1 MAFFLTKQKNV
12 EKYFFISE
20 YFLTLLI
27 IKYNNMKTFTI
38 TEEQV
43 KELSKWKHGKRLM
56 QDWFPEAFEKQLE
69 VGKVYKYPSL
79 GGGKFM
85 FKFNG
90 EFSESTYGFASNG
103 EWSNELGIR
112 ESEIN
117 DYKEATKEE
126 WLEAL
131 KNEARK
137 RGFKKGVKYNYVDKP
152 YLTKIFKDELDLGC
166 SADLV
171 DGDDI
176 ILEDG
181 VWAEVIKEEIP
192 TQEEIDR
199 VLNYLKNKN
208 NS

>member
-1 MAFFLTKQKNV
+1 
-12 EKYFFISE
+12 
-20 YFLTLLI
+20 
-27 IKYNNMKTFTI
+27 MKTFTI
-38 TEEQV
+38 TEEQI

-79 GGGKFM
+79 EGEKFM
-85 FKFNG
+85 FKFNRFG
-90 EFSESTYGFASNG
+90 ADNYGFASNG
-103 EWSNELGIR
+103 EWR
-112 ESEIN
+112 N
-117 DYKEATKEE
+117 DLRVWKYDVNLYEEATKEE

-131 KNEARK
+131 KEEAKR

-152 YLTKIFKDELDLGC
+152 YLIKMFKDELDLGN
-166 SADLV
+166 SVDLV
-171 DGDDI
+171 DGGDI

-181 VWAEVIKEEIP
+181 VWAEVIKEQIP

-199 VLNYLKNKN
+199 VLDYLKNKN

>member
-1 MAFFLTKQKNV
+1 
-12 EKYFFISE
+12 
-20 YFLTLLI
+20 
-27 IKYNNMKTFTI
+27 MKTFTI

-56 QDWFPEAFEKQLE
+56 QDWFPKAFEKQLE

-90 EFSESTYGFASNG
+90 EFGEMITYGFASNG

-112 ESEIN
+112 ESEIS
-117 DYKEATKEE
+117 DYQEATKEE

-152 YLTKIFKDELDLGC
+152 YLIKTFEDELHLG
-166 SADLV
+166 SWADLV
-171 DGDDI
+171 DGGDI
-176 ILEDG
+176 ILKNG
-181 VWAEVIKEEIP
+181 VWAQVIKEEIP
-192 TQEEIDR
+192 TQKEIDR
-199 VLNYLKNKN
+199 SY
-208 NS
+208 

>member
-1 MAFFLTKQKNV
+1 
-12 EKYFFISE
+12 
-20 YFLTLLI
+20 
-27 IKYNNMKTFTI
+27 MKTFTI
-38 TEEQV
+38 TKEQIE
-43 KELSKWKHGKRLM
+43 ELSKWKHGKRLM

-79 GGGKFM
+79 GEGKFM

-90 EFSESTYGFASNG
+90 EFSKLTYGFASNG
-103 EWSNELGIR
+103 EWCNELGIHKIQ
-112 ESEIN
+112 IN

-131 KNEARK
+131 KEEAKR
-137 RGFKKGVKYNYVDKP
+137 RGFKKGVKYNYADKP
-152 YLTKIFKDELDLGC
+152 YLIKRFKDKLHLGN
-166 SADLV
+166 SAYLFD
-171 DGDDI
+171 DCDI

-192 TQEEIDR
+192 TQKEIDR
-199 VLNYLKNKN
+199 VLDYLKNKN

>member
-1 MAFFLTKQKNV
+1 M

-20 YFLTLLI
+20 YFLPLLI
-27 IKYNNMKTFTI
+27 IKYNFMKTFTI
-38 TEEQV
+38 TKEQIE
-43 KELSKWKHGKRLM
+43 ELSKWKHGKRLM

-69 VGKVYKYPSL
+69 VGKVYKYPSI
-79 GGGKFM
+79 GEKFM

-90 EFSESTYGFASNG
+90 FGANNYGFSTIG
-103 EWSNELGIR
+103 EWSNDLGVY
-112 ESEIN
+112 ENEVN
-117 DYKEATKEE
+117 LYQEATKEE

-131 KNEARK
+131 KEEAKR

-152 YLTKIFKDELDLGC
+152 YLIKMFKDELDLGH
-166 SADLV
+166 SVDLV
-171 DGDDI
+171 DGGDI

-192 TQEEIDR
+192 TQKEIDR
-199 VLNYLKNKN
+199 VLDYLKNKN

>member
-1 MAFFLTKQKNV
+1 
-12 EKYFFISE
+12 
-20 YFLTLLI
+20 
-27 IKYNNMKTFTI
+27 MKTFTI

-43 KELSKWKHGKRLM
+43 KEAYNAACNEWKSKIK
-56 QDWFPEAFEKQLE
+56 DWFPEAFEKQLK

-79 GGGKFM
+79 GEKFM

-90 EFSESTYGFASNG
+90 FGANNYGFTTIG
-103 EWSNELGIR
+103 EWSNDLGVWKN
-112 ESEIN
+112 EVNLYE
-117 DYKEATKEE
+117 EATKEE

-131 KNEARK
+131 KEEARK

-152 YLTKIFKDELDLGC
+152 YFIKTFQDELDLAI

-171 DGDDI
+171 DCIDI
-176 ILEDG
+176 ILKNG

-199 VLNYLKNKN
+199 VLDYLKNKN